1 MYSIHR
7 LAGEREWE
15 AVIVPERFD
24 QLIEILKWRRDVRRF
39 RPDAV
44 DAELVVRILA
54 VAQMAPSV
62 GYSQPWR
69 FVLVESEAAR
79 ARLRA
84 NFESENE
91 AAAARG

>member
-7 LAGEREWE
+7 QVAAREKV
-15 AVIVPERFD
+15 AVIVPESFD
-24 QLIEILKWRRDVRRF
+24 QPVEVLKWRRDVRRY

-44 DAELVVRILA
+44 DAELVARVLA
-54 VAQMAPSV
+54 AARMAPTV

-69 FVLVESEAAR
+69 FVLVEPPEVR

-84 NFESENE
+84 NFEARNE